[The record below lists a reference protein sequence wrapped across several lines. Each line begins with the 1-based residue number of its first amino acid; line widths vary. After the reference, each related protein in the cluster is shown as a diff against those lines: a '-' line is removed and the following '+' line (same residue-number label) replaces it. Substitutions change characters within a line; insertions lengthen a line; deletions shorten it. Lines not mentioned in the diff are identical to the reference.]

1 MADGGERGWKQNPV
15 IGIAAVAVLAI
26 ALVLILSRLRCGGA
40 KAPEPM
46 ATLTVACTACQHIHE
61 VGRAD
66 VGCSATDDDEVFRM
80 KAQQATCPKCGDKG
94 AVIAFTCRKC
104 GKPFAPP
111 QDSKAAQGFTC
122 PHCGKSPWLK

>member
-1 MADGGERGWKQNPV
+1 MADREERGWKQNPV
-15 IGIAAVAVLAI
+15 IGIAAGAVLLI
-26 ALVLILSRLRCGGA
+26 ALVLILSRVRCGGA
-40 KAPEPM
+40 RASMPTPK
-46 ATLTVACTACQHIHE
+46 LTVACAACQHIHE

-66 VGCSATDDDEVFRM
+66 VGCSPTDDDEIFRT
-80 KAQQATCPKCGDKG
+80 KAQQATCPQCGGKG

-111 QDSKAAQGFTC
+111 QSSRAAQGFTC